1 MLGREGAMKCPF
13 FFFLGTE
20 RDKQTP
26 CFFCVLFSLSFVSEH
41 GGCVFVYV
49 CVLSTSA
56 IATIVLLIMGCE

>member
-13 FFFLGTE
+13 FFSSYRT
-20 RDKQTP
+20 RHQTP